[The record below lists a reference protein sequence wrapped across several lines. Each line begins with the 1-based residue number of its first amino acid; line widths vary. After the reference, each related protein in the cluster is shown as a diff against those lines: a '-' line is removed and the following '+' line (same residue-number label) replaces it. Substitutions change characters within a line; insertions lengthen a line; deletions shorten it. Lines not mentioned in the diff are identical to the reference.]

1 MCDIMEA
8 AIQEAR
14 EEARKEAEMAKLAAE
29 KAIADAKKAIESI
42 KEHKRFMIEKLLDK
56 TNMSYEEIAEIVSGT
71 VAEVEEAAK
80 LKAEQTCVFERP

>member
-14 EEARKEAEMAKLAAE
+14 EEARKEVFE
-29 KAIADAKKAIESI
+29 
-42 KEHKRFMIEKLLDK
+42 EHKRLIIGRLLDK
-56 TNMSYEEIAEIVSGT
+56 NKMSYAEIAEIVSGT